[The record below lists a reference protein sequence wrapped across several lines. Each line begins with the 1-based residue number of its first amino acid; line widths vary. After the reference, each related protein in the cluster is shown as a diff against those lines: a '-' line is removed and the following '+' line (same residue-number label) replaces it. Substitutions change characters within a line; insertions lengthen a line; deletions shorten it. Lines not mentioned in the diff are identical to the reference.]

1 MVVYKKQHYA
11 VYSVN
16 NGYVVH
22 NTNYKFAKK
31 HTHIN
36 KLDTCKQIISNILT
50 NKMPKTRNIYLL
62 TSYCRVADDTSYIS
76 DIQSIIDKHKNK
88 QQYYNVNKVV

>member
-1 MVVYKKQHYA
+1 VVVYKKGQYA
-11 VYSVN
+11 VYNVN
-16 NGYVVH
+16 NGFVIH

-36 KLDTCKQIISNILT
+36 KLDTCKQIIKNIWSNKI
-50 NKMPKTRNIYLL
+50 PKTRNIYLL
-62 TSYCRVADDTSYIS
+62 TSYTRVAEEQKYII
-76 DIQSIIDKHKNK
+76 DIQNIIDKHKNK